1 MKTEAANNSKCNNK
15 HHSLKWAITQKVKTI
30 NSEEN
35 KTPLNRGEKTA
46 LINIGIGIAVSEE
59 IKEEFSLLAQAA
71 NADILLELSFNRGE
85 IEAKY
90 FIGLG
95 QAELVAEKVK
105 ELGCELAIF
114 NANLSPSQERNLEKI
129 LNCRVL
135 DRSGLVLDIFAQRA
149 RSHEGKLQVE
159 LAQLT
164 HLSTRLVR
172 SWTHLERQKGGIGLR
187 GPGETQLETD
197 RRLLTQRIKQLKK
210 RLEKVE
216 HKREENRKGRKDIP
230 VVALAGYTNSGK
242 STLFNAL
249 TEADVLAKNQL
260 FATLDPTWRALKNS
274 PQTIIL
280 ADTVGFISNLP
291 HELVAA
297 FKSTLRESAEADL
310 ILEVID
316 YHDQRYLEREAVVKE
331 VLTEIGADTVPVL
344 RVFNKIDLTDTEPQ
358 IVENEDGSVKTVFI
372 SAKTGAGLDLL
383 RDAIIKAVSGNYFEG
398 ELLITPQNLAL
409 RSALY
414 KEKAV
419 ISESFD
425 ENGNSLLKIKLPQNL
440 YNFLKAK
447 HGMVYA

>member
-46 LINIGIGIAVSEE
+46 LINIGIGVALSEE

-425 ENGNSLLKIKLPQNL
+425 ENGNSLLKIKLPSNKFNAL
-440 YNFLKAK
+440 RLKY
-447 HGMVYA
+447 GLQ